1 MHSRLKISL
10 LVFIWMVVTVA
21 MGTTTSAWGNSVVAA
36 GDTNVPIGQRA
47 YPQLQWKYGWQDGMK
62 ANTIGSAKNG
72 DAVPMADAYVST
84 GYEPKDMAAAYGFD
98 QIPTKGEGATI
109 AVVVAYGSATLQSD
123 FDAFCIK
130 YNLPQQNLTLYS
142 PLGVPSSG
150 DPNWAIET
158 SMDVQWVHAMA
169 PNAQIVVSISTND
182 QTVNLFQTVYRTCLL
197 QNPNI
202 ISMSWGTDEFLNETN
217 YNPMFAQYTNTA
229 FVAASGDSGGGAPE
243 WPSVMSQVI
252 AVGGTTLLYD
262 TTNKI
267 VTSETAWAGS
277 GGGLS
282 TKLPRPAYQDGFNT
296 NSARSTPDLSYNAD
310 PYTGFSVI
318 CNDPVLNNYGGGGW
332 FVVGGT
338 SAGTPQIAALL
349 ARRISQKLSNTN
361 FLASIYKN
369 TGTNWYGFNDITI
382 GNNGG
387 AGYTNA
393 PPVDT
398 NDPSTNDPSTN
409 ATSTN
414 DPSTNGASTN
424 TATGYPAT
432 IGYDL
437 CTGLGSP
444 NVVELANPLPT
455 PTPKPTPVPISNQS
469 ISFPALKSRV
479 YNGSYFTLVAK
490 ASSGLPV
497 TFRSSNTNVVA
508 ISPFQNNVAGI
519 WGAGSTVITASQTGS
534 YPYKPAP
541 NLLRPLVI
549 TKGSQSIQFAALPTH
564 TNGAPPFQIS
574 ATATLNDTGPTST
587 HYTGPVTFT
596 SSATNVATVSSNTV
610 TIVGIGRT
618 TITATSAA
626 TQNYNK
632 ASLSRVLVV
641 TKPPVTKTVK
651 TQ

>member
-36 GDTNVPIGQRA
+36 GDTNVPISERA

-72 DAVPMADAYVST
+72 DAVPMATAYVST
-84 GYEPKDMAAAYGFD
+84 GYAPTDMASAYGFD
-98 QIPTKGEGATI
+98 QIPTKGEGELI
-109 AVVVAYGSATLQSD
+109 AVVVAFGSATMQSD
-123 FDAFCIK
+123 FDTFCNK
-130 YNLPQQNLTLYS
+130 YNLTNQTLIPYY
-142 PLGVPSSG
+142 PLGLPNRS

-158 SMDVQWVHAMA
+158 SLDIEWAHAMA
-169 PNAQIVVSISTND
+169 PNARIIVAISPDDNYLNLY
-182 QTVNLFQTVYRTCLL
+182 QTVFDAGKYLANVV
-197 QNPNI
+197 
-202 ISMSWGTDEFLNETN
+202 SMSWGASEPTNELTFEEE
-217 YNPMFAQYTNTA
+217 FAQDTNAT
-229 FVAASGDSGGGAPE
+229 FVAATGDSGGGAPD
-243 WPSVMSQVI
+243 WPAVSSQVV

-262 TTNKI
+262 TTNK
-267 VTSETAWAGS
+267 VVVSETAWRGG

-282 TKLPRPAYQDGFNT
+282 TNFPRPAYQDGFNT
-296 NSARSTPDLSYNAD
+296 NSARGTPDLAYNAD
-310 PYTGFSVI
+310 PYTGVSVYCTAPI
-318 CNDPVLNNYGGGGW
+318 LNNYGGGGW

-369 TGTNWYGFNDITI
+369 TGTNWFGFNDITI
-382 GNNGG
+382 GNNDGG
-387 AGYTNA
+387 STTQVTTN
-393 PPVDT
+393 P
-398 NDPSTNDPSTN
+398 
-409 ATSTN
+409 TSTN
-414 DPSTNGASTN
+414 DPSTNGTSTN

-455 PTPKPTPVPISNQS
+455 PTPIPKPTPTPIKNQS

-479 YNGSYFTLVAK
+479 YNGSYFTLVAT

-497 TFRSSNTNVVA
+497 TFSSSNTNVVV
-508 ISPFQNNVAGI
+508 ISPFQNNVADI
-519 WGAGSTVITASQTGS
+519 WGAGSTVITASQKGS

-574 ATATLNDTGPTST
+574 ATATLNGTG
-587 HYTGPVTFT
+587 YTNPVTFT

-618 TITATSAA
+618 TLTATSAA

-641 TKPPVTKTVK
+641 TKPPMTKTVK
-651 TQ
+651 TR